1 MVKSAYY
8 TSWKINRSY
17 SKSRTSRG
25 VEGTKIKRAAK
36 IGFSSLYA
44 YLEHK
49 LEKSALAVEA
59 KAAQL
64 ERSKINKEL
73 ARTAKAQKKTA
84 IAAN

>member
-1 MVKSAYY
+1 MENQQILQQIENLKG
-8 TSWKINRSY
+8 R
-17 SKSRTSRG
+17 RG
-25 VEGTKIKRAAK
+25 YEEKRAAK
-36 IGFSSLYA
+36 LGFSSLYA

-73 ARTAKAQKKTA
+73 ARTAKAEKKSCDCW
-84 IAAN
+84 

>member
-1 MVKSAYY
+1 MANQQ
-8 TSWKINRSY
+8 ILQQ
-17 SKSRTSRG
+17 
-25 VEGTKIKRAAK
+25 IKNLKGRRWHEDKRVAK

-49 LEKSALAVEA
+49 LEKPALAVEA

-73 ARTAKAQKKTA
+73 ARTAKAQKKSCDCC
-84 IAAN
+84 